1 VFHGK
6 KPIMNCI
13 IIAGGILDTA
23 RCLTWY
29 RRLNT
34 LLETADLIIAA
45 DSGAGHLRKLGQTP
59 HVIIGDLD
67 SIDPG
72 TLAYFKEK
80 KIPILSHPSKKNQT
94 DMELCLAHALKQ
106 GADHITF
113 LAATGS
119 RLDHTLA
126 NIFLLT
132 RTADT
137 GVSARI
143 LDVQNELCV
152 VKDRLEITGTA
163 GDLVSLIPASFKVE
177 GVTVEGLAYPLC
189 HHTLVMGSSLGISNY
204 LAGPKALIT
213 IESGTLIVA
222 RSMD

>member
-1 VFHGK
+1 MK
-6 KPIMNCI
+6 CI
-13 IIAGGILDTA
+13 IIAGGILDPA
-23 RCLTWY
+23 RGLTWY

-45 DSGAGHLRKLGQTP
+45 DSGAGHLRKLGWAP

-72 TLAYFKEK
+72 TLAYFKGK
-80 KIPILSHPSKKNQT
+80 KIPIQSHPSRKNQT
-94 DMELCLAHALKQ
+94 DMELCLAHALEQ

-126 NIFLLT
+126 NILLLIQ
-132 RTADT
+132 TANA
-137 GVSARI
+137 GISARI
-143 LDVQNELCV
+143 LDVQNELFV

-163 GDLVSLIPASFKVE
+163 GDLVSLIPASRKVE
-177 GVTVEGLAYPLC
+177 GVTLEGLAYPLC
-189 HHTLVMGSSLGISNY
+189 NHTLVMGSSLGMSNY